1 MLLNYKVTPRRLEI
15 TSASSSATYGTRQP
29 QVQFGMPVL
38 LGMTRNAGC
47 GAPKRKCQ
55 WAPSARPQRPQLYR
69 LATRRRALGAWLPS
83 GAKHE
88 AFIPNTRL
96 VPTVSSPVNYAI
108 SHHEQHGRR
117 YARCS
122 CGASI
127 NEWIIL
133 SGLVCPRCAPSGATK
148 NDHKHVSVY
157 LDSSVDKL
165 THRARLLQARKP
177 NAPAEWMQKLPQMAR
192 RLEESLFRSA
202 LSFVS
207 YSGMR
212 PRASEF

>member
-1 MLLNYKVTPRRLEI
+1 MWRTQKK
-15 TSASSSATYGTRQP
+15 
-29 QVQFGMPVL
+29 MPV
-38 LGMTRNAGC
+38 G
-47 GAPKRKCQ
+47 PKRAATAATALPVGYSSPRAWGLAALRCE
-55 WAPSARPQRPQLYR
+55 AR
-69 LATRRRALGAWLPS
+69 GV
-83 GAKHE
+83 H
-88 AFIPNTRL
+88 PNTRL

-157 LDSSVDKL
+157 FDSSVDKL
-165 THRARLLQARKP
+165 SHRARLLQARKP

-207 YSGMR
+207 YSGMC
-212 PRASEF
+212 PRVSEF